1 MNWVAPVIESKL
13 FSPSPF
19 FIFIIQTNIANQIKK
34 GTKVN
39 VQFCV
44 FRNSGINQISRF
56 DMDKDVMDAKQA
68 RESSPARTETE
79 TLPSSNVPALNGNI
93 KY

>member
-1 MNWVAPVIESKL
+1 
-13 FSPSPF
+13 
-19 FIFIIQTNIANQIKK
+19 
-34 GTKVN
+34 
-39 VQFCV
+39 
-44 FRNSGINQISRF
+44 
-56 DMDKDVMDAKQA
+56 MDAKQA

>member
-1 MNWVAPVIESKL
+1 MKVNCSALPHFLYSSFKQIALIKL
-13 FSPSPF
+13 
-19 FIFIIQTNIANQIKK
+19 KK

-79 TLPSSNVPALNGNI
+79 ILPSSNVPALNGNI